1 MNPLFKQYGQQN
13 DIMKRF
19 AEFQRTFKGDPQQMV
34 QQLLN
39 SGRVTQEQ
47 VNKAAE
53 MANRLSRMMPK

>member
-1 MNPLFKQYGQQN
+1 MNPLFQQYGQN
-13 DIMKRF
+13 DLMKRF